1 MANILTISRII
12 LSVLLLCTH
21 PFSYSFCILYVL
33 CGLTDAVDGFV
44 ARKTGSVSELGAK
57 LDTAADFVFV
67 VVCLIK
73 LLPLIELPIHLLIWT
88 VIIALI
94 KIINI
99 ISGFIVQ
106 KKFVAAHTILNK
118 VTGAMLFV
126 LPLTVSFVDLRYS
139 GSFVCAVAT
148 FAAIQE
154 GHFVRMKRK

>member
-1 MANILTISRII
+1 MENILTISRIF

-21 PFSYSFCILYVL
+21 PFSYLFYILYVF
-33 CGLTDAVDGFV
+33 CGLTDAVDGFA
-44 ARKTGSVSELGAK
+44 ARKTGSSSELDAK
-57 LDTAADFVFV
+57 LDTAADFFFV
-67 VVCLIK
+67 VVCLIE

-94 KIINI
+94 KIFNI

-126 LPLTVSFVDLRYS
+126 LPLTVSFARIGILGGLWNGIHQGY
-139 GSFVCAVAT
+139 
-148 FAAIQE
+148 
-154 GHFVRMKRK
+154 KRKYKK